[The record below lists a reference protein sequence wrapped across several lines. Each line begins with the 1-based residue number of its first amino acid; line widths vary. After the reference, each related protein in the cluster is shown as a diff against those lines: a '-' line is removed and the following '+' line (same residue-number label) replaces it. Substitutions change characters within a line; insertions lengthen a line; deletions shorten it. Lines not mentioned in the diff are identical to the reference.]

1 MLYNAYNCPTF
12 KKYSLK
18 IDSAISILIVKVAI
32 VFIMINSVFS
42 LIVKVYNILNQK
54 NDGYN
59 RPRYW
64 KECKTPWNHGLL
76 DLYIE
81 SNRTLNQIIS

>member
-1 MLYNAYNCPTF
+1 MFSIINSVCYTYNAYNCPTF

-64 KECKTPWNHGLL
+64 KECKTP
-76 DLYIE
+76 
-81 SNRTLNQIIS
+81 

>member
-1 MLYNAYNCPTF
+1 MFSMINSVCYIYNCPTF

-32 VFIMINSVFS
+32 VFIMINSALL
-42 LIVKVYNILNQK
+42 LIVKVYNILNKK

-64 KECKTPWNHGLL
+64 KECKTP
-76 DLYIE
+76 
-81 SNRTLNQIIS
+81 